1 MTIRTLAAVA
11 ALCLTAPC
19 AAGAQTVAPTPVPD
33 VAPNFAPMTMFMG
46 TWNCKALKTPNG
58 RAIGHTFTSNT
69 VMAFDARWMETD
81 QTTPPYDQYRTRNN
95 VSKTWLTYDPD
106 TKMWVSM
113 TLDNFGNYGVAM
125 SPGWTGTTLVTSDK
139 LNSNGQPLGVDTLT
153 KLSDTHTHD
162 IYTVKTSKGTETYE
176 NDCTKAS

>member
-33 VAPNFAPMTMFMG
+33 VAPNFAPMAMFMG

-125 SPGWTGTTLVTSDK
+125 SPGWTGNTLVTTDK

-153 KLSDTHTHD
+153 KSSDTHTHD
-162 IYTVKTSKGTETYE
+162 IYAVKTSKGTQTYE
-176 NDCTKAS
+176 NDCTKAT